1 MKKSR
6 SPISSLK
13 AIDAESGSINAIIDT
28 PKGSRNKYKFDEE
41 LSLFKL
47 KGVMPL
53 GAYFPYDF
61 GYIPGT
67 LGGDGDPLDVLVLM
81 DEPAVV
87 GCLVEVELIGVIE
100 AMQTEK
106 DGTTEK
112 NDRLIGVA
120 VESHNHKDL
129 KRLDQLEEN
138 FVFEIEHYFK
148 SYNEARGKRFEV
160 TARSGPQTAF
170 AIVKKGIQRANKGTR
185 KKSGTKASTR
195 ASSKKVK

>member
-13 AIDAESGSINAIIDT
+13 AIDAESGTINAIVDT

-106 DGTTEK
+106 DGATEK

-129 KRLDQLEEN
+129 
-138 FVFEIEHYFK
+138 
-148 SYNEARGKRFEV
+148 
-160 TARSGPQTAF
+160 
-170 AIVKKGIQRANKGTR
+170 
-185 KKSGTKASTR
+185 
-195 ASSKKVK
+195 